1 MAGWVFTEMGRQPF
15 VVAPNPDLPLDQ
27 RIFMFTEAA
36 VSPNVTAGELLF
48 SLGSLLLLYGV
59 LMVVEVALIAK
70 YVRTGVVAAMPEL
83 VEHEDHDDDGS
94 RDDVLAFAY

>member
-1 MAGWVFTEMGRQPF
+1 
-15 VVAPNPDLPLDQ
+15 
-27 RIFMFTEAA
+27 
-36 VSPNVTAGELLF
+36 
-48 SLGSLLLLYGV
+48 
-59 LMVVEVALIAK
+59 MVVEVALIAK